1 MKSLTNQ
8 SDNPDYNINFL
19 IGINWIFKSDYKQAI
34 HFFLVAIVETDP
46 SDEHYSIYQSY
57 AGLSSVLLR
66 QLGGMHHCY
75 HSSKLTLPVK
85 PEVWLNLAC
94 AEFLSGNRERAMKAL
109 DHIDASELSASM
121 AKEIDCFF
129 EMVGIREK
137 DAISFLNRDNI
148 LNKFMG
154 QPLRK
159 KPVEVE
165 HIEAFIRETA
175 IKRYKDAMLKIHR
188 KRLKNLPDTV
198 AKNSASMPDSK
209 AE

>member
-8 SDNPDYNINFL
+8 SDNSDYNINFL
-19 IGINWIFKSDYKQAI
+19 IGINWLFKSDYEQAI
-34 HFFLVAIVETDP
+34 QFFLVAIVETDP
-46 SDEHYSIYQSY
+46 SNEHYSVYQSY

-85 PEVWLNLAC
+85 PEVWINLAC
-94 AEFLSGNRERAMKAL
+94 AEFMSGNRERAMKAL
-109 DHIDASELSASM
+109 DHIDASELSTSM
-121 AKEIDCFF
+121 TKEIDCFF

-159 KPVEVE
+159 KPVEIAQVE
-165 HIEAFIRETA
+165 VFIRETA
-175 IKRYKDAMLKIHR
+175 IKRYKNAMLKIHR
-188 KRLKNLPDTV
+188 QRFKESPKIAVQNSTDT
-198 AKNSASMPDSK
+198 PDSK